1 MSQLQQTPK
10 FFIDVAEEII
20 DILME
25 DTIEEESTRFEIG
38 KKLFQLEEK
47 MLQKRKHHYK
57 IIAEEILKQLPN
69 QSGISPVELLE
80 MKRFYKA
87 KAYFLEEFSKRKS

>member
-1 MSQLQQTPK
+1 MKLFETPK
-10 FFIDVAEEII
+10 ILTDVAEEII

-25 DTIEEESTRFEIG
+25 GTIEEESVRFEIG

-47 MLQKRKHHYK
+47 LRQKKRHLYK

-69 QSGISPVELLE
+69 QQGISPASLSE
-80 MKRFYKA
+80 MQRFYQDKSH
-87 KAYFLEEFSKRKS
+87 FLTKLDKRNS

>member
-1 MSQLQQTPK
+1 MLKVQQNPK
-10 FFIDVAEEII
+10 FLIDVAEEII

-25 DTIEEESTRFEIG
+25 GTIEEESSRFEIG

-47 MLQKRKHHYK
+47 LQQKKRHLHK

-69 QSGISPVELLE
+69 QPGISPAELLE

>member
-1 MSQLQQTPK
+1 MKLFETPK
-10 FFIDVAEEII
+10 ILTDGAEEII

-25 DTIEEESTRFEIG
+25 GTIEKENVRFEIG

-47 MLQKRKHHYK
+47 LHQKKRHLYK
-57 IIAEEILKQLPN
+57 IITEEILRQLPN
-69 QSGISPVELLE
+69 QQGISPASLSE

-87 KAYFLEEFSKRKS
+87 KAYFLTNLDERNS

>member
-1 MSQLQQTPK
+1 MLKIQQNPK
-10 FFIDVAEEII
+10 FLIDVAEEII

-25 DTIEEESTRFEIG
+25 GTIQEESIRFEIG
-38 KKLFQLEEK
+38 KKLFQLEER

-69 QSGISPVELLE
+69 QPGISPTELLE
-80 MKRFYKA
+80 MKRFYRA
-87 KAYFLEEFSKRKS
+87 KAHFLEEFSKRKS

>member
-1 MSQLQQTPK
+1 MLKVQQNPK
-10 FFIDVAEEII
+10 FLIDVAEEII

-25 DTIEEESTRFEIG
+25 GMVEEESTRFEIG
-38 KKLFQLEEK
+38 KKLFHLEEK
-47 MLQKRKHHYK
+47 MLHKRKHHYK

-69 QSGISPVELLE
+69 QPGISPTELLE

-87 KAYFLEEFSKRKS
+87 KAYFLEEFEKENS

>member
-1 MSQLQQTPK
+1 MLKAQQNPK
-10 FFIDVAEEII
+10 FLIDVAEEII

-25 DTIEEESTRFEIG
+25 ETIEEESTRFEIG

-47 MLQKRKHHYK
+47 ILQKRKHHYK

-69 QSGISPVELLE
+69 QPGISPAELLE

-87 KAYFLEEFSKRKS
+87 KAYFLEEFGKENS

>member
-1 MSQLQQTPK
+1 MLKVQQNPK
-10 FFIDVAEEII
+10 FLIDVAEEII

-25 DTIEEESTRFEIG
+25 ETIEEESTRFEIG

-57 IIAEEILKQLPN
+57 IIAEEILRQLPN
-69 QSGISPVELLE
+69 QQGISPTELLE

-87 KAYFLEEFSKRKS
+87 KAYFLEEFGKENS

>member
-1 MSQLQQTPK
+1 MLKVQQIPK
-10 FFIDVAEEII
+10 FLIDVAEKII

-25 DTIEEESTRFEIG
+25 GTIQEESVRFEIG
-38 KKLFQLEEK
+38 KKLFHLEEK
-47 MLQKRKHHYK
+47 MLHKRKHHYK

-69 QSGISPVELLE
+69 QPGISPAELLE

-87 KAYFLEEFSKRKS
+87 KAYFLNKLDEGNS

>member
-1 MSQLQQTPK
+1 MLKVQQNPK
-10 FFIDVAEEII
+10 FLIDVAEEII

-25 DTIEEESTRFEIG
+25 ETIEEESTRFEIG
-38 KKLFQLEEK
+38 KKLFQLEER

-69 QSGISPVELLE
+69 QPGISPTELLE

-87 KAYFLEEFSKRKS
+87 KAYFLEEFGKENS